1 MDQTNI
7 IRDLLAWL
15 DNNLD
20 KPLSLDNVATKAG
33 YSKWHLQRMFKEVTG
48 EAIGSYIRSRRLSRA
63 AVALRLTSRPILDIA
78 LQYRFDS
85 QQTFTR
91 AFKKQFDRT
100 PALYRRTDEWCAVGI
115 HPPISLEPRKF
126 PKWEF
131 VQLEDTKLIGIEQ
144 TCSHTLEQWAN
155 ACSDMRQIFWRYY
168 MSKINA
174 VPHQVYGLH
183 HTQHS
188 HDHEDEQHVLYTTA
202 VEPEYASFIKDDTAH
217 EVTLAA
223 GDYIRFDFEGEARRG
238 AMQEFLFL
246 LYGVCLPTMG
256 LTRRKGYDIE
266 KYYLKNVLHS
276 NEMVTEPQDHIDRFE
291 YYIPIKREENVTI

>member
-20 KPLSLDNVATKAG
+20 KPLSLDNVAAKAG
-33 YSKWHLQRMFKEVTG
+33 YSKWHLQRMFKEITG
-48 EAIGSYIRSRRLSRA
+48 QAIGAYIRSRRLSRA
-63 AVALRLTSRPILDIA
+63 AVALCLTSRPILDIA

-100 PALYRRTDEWCAVGI
+100 PAFYRRTDEWCAVGI
-115 HPPISLEPRKF
+115 CPPITLEPQDL

-131 VQLEDTKLIGIEQ
+131 VQLTEQTLIGIEQ
-144 TCSHTLEQWAN
+144 TSSNTLEEWAS
-155 ACSDMRQIFWRYY
+155 ACSTMRQTFWRYY

-183 HTQHS
+183 HTKHS
-188 HDHEDEQHVLYTTA
+188 EQHEDEQQVLYTTA
-202 VEPEYASFIKDDTAH
+202 VEPEYAAYIEDDTAH

-223 GDYIRFDFEGEARRG
+223 GDYIRFDFEGEAKRG

-246 LYGVCLPTMG
+246 IYGVCLPQMG
-256 LTRRKGYDIE
+256 LTRRKGYDVE
-266 KYYLKNVLHS
+266 KYYLKNVRYS
-276 NEMVTEPQDHIDRFE
+276 NEMVTEPQDHIARFE
-291 YYIPIKREENVTI
+291 YFIPILREDKAIA

>member
-7 IRDLLAWL
+7 IRDLLAWI

-20 KPLSLDNVATKAG
+20 QPLSLDNVATKAG
-33 YSKWHLQRMFKEVTG
+33 YSKWHLQRMFKEITG
-48 EAIGSYIRSRRLSRA
+48 QAIGSYIRSRRLSRA

-91 AFKKQFDRT
+91 AFKKQFERT
-100 PALYRRTDEWCAVGI
+100 PALYRRTDEWCAAGI
-115 HPPISLEPRKF
+115 CPPIKLEQQNL

-131 VQLEDTKLIGIEQ
+131 VQLPEKKLIGIEQ
-144 TCSHTLEQWAN
+144 TCTHTLEEWAN

-168 MSKINA
+168 MTKVNA

-188 HDHEDEQHVLYTTA
+188 DEHEDEQRVLYTTA
-202 VEPEYASFIKDDTAH
+202 VEPEYATFINDD
-217 EVTLAA
+217 AA
-223 GDYIRFDFEGEARRG
+223 IAGGDYIRFDFAGEAKRD
-238 AMQEFLFL
+238 AIQEFLFL
-246 LYGVCLPTMG
+246 IYGVCLPNLG
-256 LTRRKGYDIE
+256 LTRRKGYDVE
-266 KYYLKNVLHS
+266 KYYLKNVRCS
-276 NEMVTEPQDHIDRFE
+276 NEMVTESQDHIERFE
-291 YYIPIKREENVTI
+291 YYIPIKRENVAA

>member
-15 DNNLD
+15 DSNLD

-48 EAIGSYIRSRRLSRA
+48 QAIGSYIRSRRLSRA

-100 PALYRRTDEWCAVGI
+100 PALYRRSDEWCAVGI
-115 HPPISLEPRKF
+115 CPPITLDPQNL

-131 VQLEDTKLIGIEQ
+131 VTLSEKKLIGIEQ
-144 TCSHTLEQWAN
+144 TCSHTLEQWAE
-155 ACSDMRQIFWRYY
+155 ACSNMRQTFWRYY
-168 MSKINA
+168 MSKISA

-183 HTQHS
+183 HAQHS
-188 HDHEDEQHVLYTTA
+188 DEHEDEQRVLYTTA
-202 VEPEYASFIKDDTAH
+202 VEPDYATFIDDNAAN
-217 EVTLAA
+217 EVSLAG
-223 GDYIRFDFEGEARRG
+223 GDYIRFDFEGEAKRG

-246 LYGVCLPTMG
+246 IYGVCLPNMG
-256 LTRRKGYDIE
+256 LTRRKGYDVE
-266 KYYLKNVLHS
+266 KYYLKNVRYS
-276 NEMVTEPQDHIDRFE
+276 NEMVTEPQDHIERFE
-291 YYIPIKREENVTI
+291 YYIPIKREDVNA